1 MATPLDPT
9 AAAADAGR
17 SPTGTPPPF
26 PAPATGT
33 AAAPG
38 VASAA
43 EAAAAAEHAAASTRL
58 THSILSAAEAA
69 VLLPSS
75 SPGAATPAAAVAG
88 GGGGAASS
96 IRPAGPVPATAAAAI
111 APVPAGGRVGT
122 MPRNATRRGIKYRC
136 GTCGQRGHNA
146 KTCTGTKDGA
156 GGKVAGSVA
165 AAGVETVVAGRVGPS
180 GSPQGGVAGAPVEGA
195 TFLGD
200 EPEDLVEAGS
210 AVRELAVPAW
220 QPVPSGVVVV
230 GTPALAAAPSSAG
243 SAGATAAA
251 GGAGATP
258 PAGSADDAGH
268 PLFARALAVAKKRV
282 VAAEATVFALRAAP
296 LSDFSTAA
304 TQLASAVSALETVLT
319 CARRCSTALGEE
331 GSGGGLLTDGPPAK
345 RACV

>member
-9 AAAADAGR
+9 AAAANAGP
-17 SPTGTPPPF
+17 SAAGT
-26 PAPATGT
+26 APAF
-33 AAAPG
+33 AAPAAG
-38 VASAA
+38 V
-43 EAAAAAEHAAASTRL
+43 
-58 THSILSAAEAA
+58 
-69 VLLPSS
+69 V
-75 SPGAATPAAAVAG
+75 
-88 GGGGAASS
+88 GGGGAAPSV
-96 IRPAGPVPATAAAAI
+96 RPAGALPATATAAI
-111 APVPAGGRVGT
+111 APAPAGGRVGA

-156 GGKVAGSVA
+156 GGKAAGSVA
-165 AAGVETVVAGRVGPS
+165 SAGVEAAGRVGPS
-180 GSPQGGVAGAPVEGA
+180 GSPPGGVPGAPVEGA

-200 EPEDLVEAGS
+200 DPEDLVEAGS
-210 AVRELAVPAW
+210 AVPEPAVPVWHA
-220 QPVPSGVVVV
+220 VPSGVVVV
-230 GTPALAAAPSSAG
+230 GAPSPAAAPSPAG
-243 SAGATAAA
+243 SAGAAPAA
-251 GGAGATP
+251 GGGGGTPLGGGA
-258 PAGSADDAGH
+258 DEAGH

-345 RACV
+345 RARV